1 MKYSDEIIQRVKDAT
16 YIVSVIGEYVPLK
29 KAGVSYKGIC
39 PFHSEKS
46 PSFTVSPTRNG
57 FHCFG
62 CGKGGNVITF
72 IMEMDKIGFPEA
84 LRLLAEKAGIALPK
98 PQETQ
103 RDQEQERIRER
114 MQALNEFAGK
124 FFHEKLLSAEGQK
137 ARDYFKARGFTKETA
152 VKYQIGFAPEGW
164 NHLMNAAQKEGFTPE
179 ELLAA
184 GLTVQNEEKKTLY
197 DKFRNRLIFPV
208 KNNYDKIVAFGGR
221 TLSDESGPKYLNSPE
236 TLLFKKSECLYL
248 LDMARE
254 GIRQKGT
261 VLVVEG
267 YFDAL
272 ALHHFGFENTVAT
285 LGTALTSQHGR
296 LLQRYTKEV
305 VFSYDAD
312 AAGQAAVLRGF
323 EPLIQ
328 AGLNIRV
335 LVMPDAKDPDEYLQ
349 KHSKEDLA
357 GLIQK
362 APDFFRWW
370 AQSVKKKFQGAPIEE
385 RLKSLQG
392 FVPMILQIPD
402 EVSVQTACAAVESE
416 LGLTARDLIEI
427 VNAER
432 KKGPRKAMGD
442 RTEGSKTVTAEG
454 SISKEEKSDIQ
465 MEADFLALLT
475 EERGEFIP
483 WAKDLLLPEY
493 FLKENFRLLF
503 EKLCAG
509 EMKPA
514 ELSEIPELRSAFM
527 SFEER
532 AEKRR
537 YDGEWDEKPEARILE
552 SERRAREAMM
562 NDLAL
567 RMKKRFVERQM
578 EDLRNRQSEAEKAGN
593 AEKALELGQQR
604 MMLKRQHSQEVERK

>member
-16 YIVSVIGEYVPLK
+16 DIVSVIGEYVPLK
-29 KAGVSYKGIC
+29 KAGTSYKGLC

-72 IMEMDKIGFPEA
+72 IMEMEKMPFPEA
-84 LRLLAEKAGIALPK
+84 LRLLADKANVALPK
-98 PQETQ
+98 PQENQ
-103 RDQEQERIRER
+103 RDQEADRARER
-114 MQALNEFAGK
+114 MQELNEFAGR
-124 FFHEKLLSAEGQK
+124 FFHERLLSAEGQP
-137 ARDYFKARGFTKETA
+137 ARDYFKARGFTKEDA
-152 VKYQIGFAPEGW
+152 LKYQIGYAPGGW
-164 NHLMNAAQKEGFTPE
+164 DSLKSAGQKAGFSPE
-179 ELLAA
+179 EMLSA
-184 GLTVQNEEKKTLY
+184 GLVVHNEEKKTVY

-254 GIRQKGT
+254 AIRQKGY

-272 ALHHFGFENTVAT
+272 ALHHFGFENSVAT

-312 AAGQAAVLRGF
+312 QAGQAAVLRGF
-323 EPLIQ
+323 EPLVQ
-328 AGLNIRV
+328 AELNIRV
-335 LVMPDAKDPDEYLQ
+335 LVMPDAKDPDEYLSR
-349 KHSKEDLA
+349 HSKDEFEALVRT
-357 GLIQK
+357 

-370 AQSVKKKFQGAPIEE
+370 AHSLKKKFEGAPVED
-385 RLKSLQG
+385 RTRALQG
-392 FVPMILQIPD
+392 FVPMVLQIPG
-402 EVSVQTACAAVESE
+402 EVSVQAACAAIESE
-416 LGLTARDLIEI
+416 LGLDNRDLLTI

-432 KKGPRKAMGD
+432 KKGVRRPAGTGSEPKPAGDEKAAAA
-442 RTEGSKTVTAEG
+442 K
-454 SISKEEKSDIQ
+454 KETGKNDLK

-483 WAKDLLLPEY
+483 WAVNELSPEV
-493 FLKENFRLLF
+493 FLREDFRKLF
-503 EKLCAG
+503 ERLSAG
-509 EMKPA
+509 EMKPEELNQVADLEPSFMRIENETEKKHREGMLIDLAGALKRRHLKHQLA
-514 ELSEIPELRSAFM
+514 EL
-527 SFEER
+527 
-532 AEKRR
+532 K
-537 YDGEWDEKPEARILE
+537 G
-552 SERRAREAMM
+552 
-562 NDLAL
+562 
-567 RMKKRFVERQM
+567 RQT
-578 EDLRNRQSEAEKAGN
+578 EAEKTGAV
-593 AEKALELGQQR
+593 EEALSLAQQ
-604 MMLKRQHSQEVERK
+604 MMVLKRQFSQEAEPK

>member
-1 MKYSDEIIQRVKDAT
+1 MKYSDDIIQRVKDAT
-16 YIVSVIGEYVPLK
+16 DIVAVVGEYVPLK
-29 KAGVSYKGIC
+29 KAGTSYKGLC

-46 PSFTVSPTRNG
+46 PSFTVSPSRNG

-72 IMEMDKIGFPEA
+72 IMEMEKVGFPEA
-84 LRLLAEKAGIALPK
+84 LRLLADKAGIALPK

-103 RDQEQERIRER
+103 QNQENERVRER
-114 MQALNEFAGK
+114 MQELNEFAGK
-124 FFHEKLLSAEGQK
+124 FFHEKLLSAEGQQ
-137 ARDYFKARGFTKETA
+137 AREYFKARGFTKEDA
-152 VKYQIGFAPEGW
+152 IKYQIGFAPEGW
-164 NHLMNAAQKEGFTPE
+164 NHLLNAALKAGYSQE

-184 GLTVQNEEKKTLY
+184 GLIVHNEEKKTFY

-221 TLSDESGPKYLNSPE
+221 ILNDESGPKYLNSPE

-254 GIRQKGT
+254 AVRLKGR

-272 ALHHFGFENTVAT
+272 ALHHYGFENAVAT

-335 LVMPDAKDPDEYLQ
+335 LVMPDVKDPDEYLQ
-349 KHSKEDLA
+349 KHSKEEFE
-357 GLIQK
+357 GLIEK

-385 RLKSLQG
+385 RLRSLQG
-392 FVPMILQIPD
+392 FVPMILQIPN
-402 EVSVQTACAAVESE
+402 EVSVQTACATVESE
-416 LGLTARDLIEI
+416 LGLTARDLIAI

-432 KKGPRKAMGD
+432 KKGGR
-442 RTEGSKTVTAEG
+442 RVTAGPENQA
-454 SISKEEKSDIQ
+454 SKPEETSSSKEEKTDTQI
-465 MEADFLALLT
+465 EADFLALLT

-483 WAKDLLLPEY
+483 WAKDELLPEV
-493 FLKENFRLLF
+493 FSRESFRQLF

-509 EMKPA
+509 EIKVE
-514 ELSEIPELRSAFM
+514 ELNQVPELGP
-527 SFEER
+527 SFI
-532 AEKRR
+532 AI
-537 YDGEWDEKPEARILE
+537 EARVE
-552 SERRAREAMM
+552 KKARESMLI
-562 NDLAL
+562 DLAQA
-567 RMKKRFVERQM
+567 MKKRHLKRQM
-578 EDLRNRQSEAEKAGN
+578 TDLRTRQAEAEKAGE
-593 AEKALELGQQR
+593 AEEALRLAQQ
-604 MMLKRQHSQEVERK
+604 MVLLKRQFSQGVESK

>member
-1 MKYSDEIIQRVKDAT
+1 MKYSDDIIQRVKDST
-16 YIVSVIGEYVPLK
+16 DIVSVVGEYVPLK
-29 KAGVSYKGIC
+29 KAGASYKGLC

-46 PSFTVSPTRNG
+46 PSFTVSPARNG

-72 IMEMDKIGFPEA
+72 IMEMEKIGFPEA
-84 LRLLAEKAGIALPK
+84 LRLLADKAGIVLPK

-103 RDQEQERIRER
+103 RDQETERVRER
-114 MQALNEFAGK
+114 MQELNEFAGK
-124 FFHEKLLSAEGQK
+124 FFHEKLLSAEGQP
-137 ARDYFKARGFTKETA
+137 AREYFKARGFTKEDA
-152 VKYQIGFAPEGW
+152 LKYQIGYAPEGW
-164 NHLMNAAQKEGFTPE
+164 NHLLNAAQKAGFTQE
-179 ELLAA
+179 ELLAG
-184 GLTVQNEEKKTLY
+184 GLLVHNEEKKTFY

-254 GIRQKGT
+254 AIRQKGT

-272 ALHHFGFENTVAT
+272 ALHHHGFENTVAT

-296 LLQRYTKEV
+296 LLQRYTKDV

-335 LVMPDAKDPDEYLQ
+335 LVMPDVKDPDEYLL
-349 KHSKEDLA
+349 KHSREEFE
-357 GLIQK
+357 GLIEK

-370 AQSVKKKFQGAPIEE
+370 AASLKKKFQGAPVEE
-385 RLKSLQG
+385 RLRALQG
-392 FVPMILQIPD
+392 FAPMILQIPN
-402 EVSVQTACAAVESE
+402 EVSVQAACAAIESE
-416 LGLTARDLIEI
+416 LGLDNRDLLTI
-427 VNAER
+427 VNTER
-432 KKGPRKAMGD
+432 KKGVKRPI
-442 RTEGSKTVTAEG
+442 TEASSSLSANAPEPKKETA
-454 SISKEEKSDIQ
+454 SSDAQ
-465 MEADFLALLT
+465 MEADFLAFLT

-483 WAKDLLLPEY
+483 WAKDELLPEV
-493 FLKENFRLLF
+493 FTKENFRQLF

-509 EMKPA
+509 EMKVE
-514 ELSEIPELRSAFM
+514 ELNQVPELGP
-527 SFEER
+527 SFIQIESRTEKKHR
-532 AEKRR
+532 EGMLIDLAQALKKRHLKRR
-537 YDGEWDEKPEARILE
+537 M
-552 SERRAREAMM
+552 SE
-562 NDLAL
+562 LKL
-567 RMKKRFVERQM
+567 KQT
-578 EDLRNRQSEAEKAGN
+578 EAEKAGE
-593 AEKALELGQQR
+593 AEEAMRLAQQ
-604 MMLKRQHSQEVERK
+604 MVLLKRQFSQGVESK

>member
-1 MKYSDEIIQRVKDAT
+1 LKYTDEIIQRVKDAT
-16 YIVSVIGEYVPLK
+16 DIVSVVGEYVPLK
-29 KAGVSYKGIC
+29 KAGVSFKGLC

-72 IMEMDKIGFPEA
+72 IMEMEKIAFPEA

-103 RDQEQERIRER
+103 RDQEQEKIRER

-137 ARDYFKARGFTKETA
+137 ARDYFKARGFTRETA

-164 NHLMNAAQKEGFTPE
+164 NHLMAASQKAGFSQE
-179 ELLAA
+179 ELLSA
-184 GLTVQNEEKKTLY
+184 GLIVQNEEKKTVY

-254 GIRQKGT
+254 AIRQKGT

-285 LGTALTSQHGR
+285 LVTALTSQHGR

-323 EPLIQ
+323 EPLILS
-328 AGLNIRV
+328 GLNIRV

-349 KHSKEDLA
+349 KHSKEELE

-370 AQSVKKKFQGAPIEE
+370 AQSVKKRFQGAPIEE
-385 RLKSLQG
+385 RLKSLQS

-432 KKGPRKAMGD
+432 KKGVRKAAGD
-442 RTEGSKTVTAEG
+442 RVGPANPPAVEGAPSLEDK
-454 SISKEEKSDIQ
+454 KDFQ
-465 MEADFLALLT
+465 MEADFLAFLS

-483 WAKDLLLPEY
+483 WAKDELLPEV
-493 FLKENFRLLF
+493 FSREGFRQLF

-509 EMKPA
+509 EMKVE
-514 ELSEIPELRSAFM
+514 ELNRIP
-527 SFEER
+527 
-532 AEKRR
+532 
-537 YDGEWDEKPEARILE
+537 
-552 SERRAREAMM
+552 
-562 NDLAL
+562 DLAPSFIRMENETGKKHREGMLIDLAQAL
-567 RMKKRFVERQM
+567 RKRHLKRQM
-578 EDLRNRQSEAEKAGN
+578 SDLRNRQVEAEKAGEV
-593 AEKALELGQQR
+593 EKAQLLAQQM
-604 MMLKRQHSQEVERK
+604 MMLKRQYSQGVGIK

>member
-1 MKYSDEIIQRVKDAT
+1 MKYTDEIIQRVKDAT
-16 YIVSVIGEYVPLK
+16 DIVSVIGEYVPLK
-29 KAGVSYKGIC
+29 KAGVSYKGLC

-72 IMEMDKIGFPEA
+72 IMEMEKIAFPEA

-114 MQALNEFAGK
+114 MQNLNEFAGK
-124 FFHEKLLSAEGQK
+124 FFHEKLLLAEGQA

-164 NHLMNAAQKEGFTPE
+164 NHLMNVAQKAGFSQE

-184 GLTVQNEEKKTLY
+184 GLIVQNEEKKTLY

-254 GIRQKGT
+254 AVRKKGY

-285 LGTALTSQHGR
+285 LGTALTSQHGK

-349 KHSKEDLA
+349 KHSKEELEA
-357 GLIQK
+357 LIQK

-402 EVSVQTACAAVESE
+402 EVSVQTACATVESE

-432 KKGPRKAMGD
+432 KKGVRKTPAE
-442 RTEGSKTVTAEG
+442 RAEPPKPSTETV
-454 SISKEEKSDIQ
+454 ISKVEKTDLQ
-465 MEADFLALLT
+465 MEADFLAFLT

-483 WAKDLLLPEY
+483 WAKDELLPDVFSRES
-493 FLKENFRLLF
+493 FRQLF

-509 EMKPA
+509 EMKVE
-514 ELSEIPELRSAFM
+514 ELNQIPELSP
-527 SFEER
+527 SFIRMENETG
-532 AEKRR
+532 K
-537 YDGEWDEKPEARILE
+537 KH
-552 SERRAREAMM
+552 REGMLI
-562 NDLAL
+562 DLAQAL
-567 RMKKRFVERQM
+567 RKRHLKRQM
-578 EDLRNRQSEAEKAGN
+578 ADLRNRQVEAEKAGEVEM
-593 AEKALELGQQR
+593 AQQLAQQ
-604 MMLKRQHSQEVERK
+604 MMVLKRQYSQGVEMK